1 MRPRNVWVV
10 TRREYLSRVR
20 TRAFWLATLVFP
32 VLILAVFALPMVFL
46 TRTLGSQRLAVVDET
61 GRVAP
66 RLAARFEGQR
76 QINSEIAR
84 FELVVVPPVAD
95 PEAQRRE
102 LDRRVLAGDIQ
113 AWLHIRSSDLTEG
126 RVEYRSSNVSNVLTQ
141 TLLANEIGSVVRR
154 LRLEEAGYD
163 PVRVGDL
170 SRGVELA
177 TVRISAGGSRA
188 ERGQARFMLAYAL
201 CFLLY
206 TILAIYGAQVM
217 NGVLEEKSSRV
228 VELVVSAIRPFELML
243 GKLIGIGGVGLTQL
257 SIWIGA
263 ILLFTAPVGLA
274 ALGAT
279 GPRAIPALEPGLA
292 LHFFAF
298 FLVGYFVYAS
308 VYAAIGAAFNSIQEA
323 QQFAFVAVLIL
334 IASVAFFI
342 PVMDDPDSTLAVTAS
357 LIPIFSPLIMLLRIA
372 VTSPPLWQ
380 IALSYALALLFTLF
394 MVWACA
400 RIYRVGILMHGRKP
414 SLREIWRWLR
424 YA

>member
-10 TRREYLSRVR
+10 MRREYLSRVR

-46 TRTLGSQRLAVVDET
+46 TRTLGSQRLAIVDET

-76 QINSEIAR
+76 QLASEIAR
-84 FELVVVPPVAD
+84 FELVVVPPEAD

-102 LDRRVLAGDIQ
+102 LDRRVLVGDIQ
-113 AWLHIRSSDLTEG
+113 AWLHIRSSDLAED

-243 GKLIGIGGVGLTQL
+243 GKLLGIGGVGLTQL

-263 ILLFTAPVGLA
+263 ILLFTAPAGLA

-279 GPRAIPALEPGLA
+279 GPRALPILEPALA

-308 VYAAIGAAFNSIQEA
+308 VYAAIGSAFNSIQEA

-380 IALSYALALLFTLF
+380 IALSYALALLFTLL